1 MSRHSVSRQE
11 EWTRESEAEAL
22 ERLQVAAGAG
32 PKSPIVLVYT
42 RQSVSDFDADGRPRG
57 PSLNQQLDTVT
68 RRPELQSLAFEHFE
82 DADRSGKETSKR
94 PGYLALMERVRTAP
108 AAQIGAVA
116 FYDAD
121 RLHRNDLEFFRFMAE
136 MTERQILVFDGNGL
150 ISNVDRLSW
159 KIKAIVAQEEREK
172 VARRVRDNL
181 RYLRRNGKLLGTIPQ
196 GYRRVDGQIIEDPAV
211 APAIK
216 EIFGLYASGRFSFR
230 SLAEHLNRNGI
241 RPFRGDDK
249 ANHNRP
255 RAIIFTGDV
264 LKDVVGN
271 PSYMGKVMVDGEL
284 IEGLHPALVE
294 EHTWR
299 ACEEVRRGNVRRTSK
314 AWTKHTYPLTPILL
328 CARCGGPMHG
338 EATSRRGRIH
348 RYYGC
353 HAARRNRSAVRPSGP
368 TCDARM
374 FRSEI
379 LEEAIHDEL
388 TRFVPTDAMHAAL
401 RSRLRNAGRT
411 SAPRKTAA
419 TTTRRLDEQLERA
432 KRLFEYGEYDW
443 ETFCARRD
451 EIQQQLGQLAEAAA
465 KPESVDLEW
474 CEAQLMDLVA
484 AWEVADSGQRS
495 RLVSGI
501 FEQLEAEALID
512 DTIRVVAIPREA
524 WRPFFAGLV
533 LERETGFEPATST
546 LARSRSTK

>member
-1 MSRHSVSRQE
+1 MSRQD

-22 ERLQVAAGAG
+22 ERLRAVAGVG
-32 PKSPIVLVYT
+32 RQSPIVLIYT

-57 PSLNQQLDTVT
+57 PSLNQQLDAVT

-82 DADRSGKETSKR
+82 DADRSGKETSRR
-94 PGYLALMERVRTAP
+94 PGYLALMQRVRTAP

-196 GYRRVDGQIIEDPAV
+196 GYCRVDGQIVEDPLA

-216 EIFGLYASGRFSFR
+216 EIFGLYATGRFSFR

-241 RPFRGDDK
+241 RPFRGNDK

-255 RAIIFTGDV
+255 KAIIFTGDV
-264 LKDVVGN
+264 LKDLVGN
-271 PSYMGKVMVDGEL
+271 PSYMGKVIVDGEL
-284 IEGLHPALVE
+284 IEGLHPALVD
-294 EHTWR
+294 EHTWH
-299 ACEEVRRGNVRRTSK
+299 ACEEVKKGNVRRTSK

-353 HAARRNRSAVRPSGP
+353 HAARRNRSAVHPSGP

-374 FRSEI
+374 FKSEI
-379 LEEAIHDEL
+379 LEEAIHHEL
-388 TRFVPTDAMHAAL
+388 SRFVPTDAMHSAL
-401 RSRLRNAGRT
+401 RSRLRIAGRL
-411 SAPRKTAA
+411 SAPGKTLATAA
-419 TTTRRLDEQLERA
+419 RRLDEQLERA
-432 KRLFEYGEYDW
+432 RRLFEYGEYDW

-451 EIQQQLGQLAEAAA
+451 EITEQKRKLTESAV
-465 KPESVDLEW
+465 KPQTTDLQW
-474 CEAQLMDLVA
+474 CEAQLMDLVG
-484 AWEVADSGQRS
+484 AWEAADGSQRS
-495 RLVSGI
+495 RLVAGI
-501 FEQLEAEALID
+501 FEQLEAEALPD
-512 DTIRVVAIPREA
+512 DSIRVVAVPREA

>member
-1 MSRHSVSRQE
+1 MNRHD

-22 ERLQVAAGAG
+22 ERLRVAAGSG
-32 PKSPIVLVYT
+32 RQSPIVLIYT
-42 RQSVSDFDADGRPRG
+42 RQSVSDFDAEGRPRG

-68 RRPELQSLAFEHFE
+68 RRPELLGLAFEHFE
-82 DADRSGKETSKR
+82 DADRSGKETSRR

-108 AAQIGAVA
+108 AGHVGAVA

-136 MTERQILVFDGNGL
+136 MTERRILVVDGTGL

-196 GYRRVDGQIIEDPAV
+196 GYRRVDGCIVEDPVA

-216 EIFGLYASGRFSFR
+216 EIFQLYATGRFSLR
-230 SLAEHLNRNGI
+230 TLAEHLNRNGI
-241 RPFRGDDK
+241 RPARGDGK

-255 RAIIFTGDV
+255 KAIIFTGDV
-264 LKDVVGN
+264 LKDLIGN
-271 PSYMGKVMVDGEL
+271 PSYAGKVLVEGEL
-284 IEGLHPALVE
+284 IEGLHTPLVDE
-294 EHTWR
+294 ETWR
-299 ACEEVRRGNVRRTSK
+299 ACQDVKRRNVRRTSK

-338 EATSRRGRIH
+338 EAHSQRGRIL

-353 HAARRNRSAVRPSGP
+353 HVARRNRSAVHPSGP
-368 TCDARM
+368 KCDARM

-379 LEEAIHDEL
+379 LEEAIHHEL
-388 TRFVPTDAMHAAL
+388 SRCVPTEAMHSAL
-401 RSRLRNAGRT
+401 RSRLRIAGPT
-411 SAPRKTAA
+411 PAPRRTQATAA
-419 TTTRRLDEQLERA
+419 KRLDDQLERA

-451 EIQQQLGQLAEAAA
+451 EISQQKRQLAEAATRPA
-465 KPESVDLEW
+465 DIDLEW
-474 CEAQLMDLVA
+474 CESQLLDLTS
-484 AWEVADSGQRS
+484 AWEAADSGQRS
-495 RLVSGI
+495 RLVGGI
-501 FEQLEAEALID
+501 FEHLEAEALPEG
-512 DTIRVVAIPREA
+512 TLRVVAVPRAA
-524 WRPFFAGLV
+524 WKPFFERLV
-533 LERETGFEPATST
+533 LERETGLEPATST
-546 LARSRSTK
+546 LGRSRSAR

>member
-1 MSRHSVSRQE
+1 MNRHD
-11 EWTRESEAEAL
+11 EWTRESEATAL
-22 ERLQVAAGAG
+22 ERLRVAAGAG
-32 PKSPIVLVYT
+32 RLSPIVLIYT
-42 RQSVSDFDADGRPRG
+42 RQSVSDFDAEGRPRG

-68 RRPELQSLAFEHFE
+68 RRPELLGLAVEHFE

-108 AAQIGAVA
+108 AGHIGAVA

-136 MTERQILVFDGNGL
+136 MTERRILVLDGNGL

-196 GYRRVDGQIIEDPAV
+196 GYRRVDGRVVEDPVA

-216 EIFGLYASGRFSFR
+216 EIFQLYATGRFSLR
-230 SLAEHLNRNGI
+230 TPADHLNRNGI
-241 RPFRGDDK
+241 RPARGDGK

-255 RAIIFTGDV
+255 KAIIFTGDV
-264 LKDVVGN
+264 LKDLIGN
-271 PSYMGKVMVDGEL
+271 PSYAGKVLVEGEL
-284 IEGLHPALVE
+284 IEGLHIPLVDE
-294 EHTWR
+294 ETWR
-299 ACEEVRRGNVRRTSK
+299 ACQDVKKRNVRRTSK

-338 EATSRRGRIH
+338 EAHSEKGRIL

-353 HAARRNRSAVRPSGP
+353 HVARRNRSAVHPSGP
-368 TCDARM
+368 KCDARM

-379 LEEAIHDEL
+379 LEEAIHHEL
-388 TRFVPTDAMHAAL
+388 AGFVPTGPMHVAL
-401 RSRLRNAGRT
+401 RHRLRGEGRASSSHRSAANA
-411 SAPRKTAA
+411 
-419 TTTRRLDEQLERA
+419 TRRLDEQLDRA
-432 KRLFEYGEYDW
+432 RRLFEFGEYDW
-443 ETFCARRD
+443 ETFCARRN
-451 EIQQQLGQLAEAAA
+451 EINKQKRQLAESATNSERFD
-465 KPESVDLEW
+465 PEW
-474 CEAQLMDLVA
+474 CESQLLDLTS
-484 AWEVADSGQRS
+484 AWEAADSGQRS
-495 RLVSGI
+495 RLVAGI
-501 FEQLEAEALID
+501 FENLEAEALSD
-512 DTIRVVAIPREA
+512 GMLRVVAVPREA
-524 WRPFFAGLV
+524 WKPFFERLV